1 MAAERV
7 KPKVQV
13 DLDPRHPHARLDRP
27 ARAQAAL
34 NCRRV
39 DVLGGDR
46 QQRIAAAQ
54 NEQYNMAERSS
65 RSLPRPRYW
74 NMSPTTA
81 AEQLR

>member
-39 DVLGGDR
+39 DMLGGNR
-46 QQRIAAAQ
+46 QQRVAAAQ
-54 NEQYNMAERSS
+54 NAQYNMAERGP
-65 RSLPRPRYW
+65 SLPRPRYW
-74 NMSPTTA
+74 NMSSTTA
-81 AEQLR
+81 AARLR